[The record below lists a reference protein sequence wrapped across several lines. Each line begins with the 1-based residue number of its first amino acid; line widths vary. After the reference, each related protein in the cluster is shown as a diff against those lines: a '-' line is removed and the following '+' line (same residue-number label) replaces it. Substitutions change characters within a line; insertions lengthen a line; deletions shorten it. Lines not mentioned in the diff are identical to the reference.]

1 MVTSTPEGSPPDPLP
16 GVSLAELISQAR
28 ELADT
33 DTVMR
38 RRGEIVVSLR
48 SRGLSWRQIEQKT
61 GMPQVSARRWAERFL
76 NPEV

>member
-16 GVSLAELISQAR
+16 GVALAELISQAR

-48 SRGLSWRQIEQKT
+48 SRGLSWRQIEHET
-61 GMPQVSARRWAERFL
+61 GMPQVSARRWAERYL
-76 NPEV
+76 NPED